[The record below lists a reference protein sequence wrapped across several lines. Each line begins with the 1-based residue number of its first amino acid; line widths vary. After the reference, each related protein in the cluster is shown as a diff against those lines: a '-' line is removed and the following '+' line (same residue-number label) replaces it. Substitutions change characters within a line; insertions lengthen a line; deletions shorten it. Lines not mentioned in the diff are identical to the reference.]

1 MTMTGLN
8 TGKHA
13 REIHEPVNVRT
24 GPFLSLCFRL
34 KFHPRWGLLWGQK
47 PRHRNPNIRTVT
59 CESSSQN
66 LRTDLQTRTKNSL
79 QSVYGCKQYKST
91 TRIILQTYCKY
102 IILLWYN
109 YNIVTL
115 RTFGAICRRQKAG
128 TQSRED
134 REAFAKLTVP
144 SVYRR
149 VCT

>member
-1 MTMTGLN
+1 MYTWWRYFEN
-8 TGKHA
+8 T
-13 REIHEPVNVRT
+13 HEPVNVRT

-79 QSVYGCKQYKST
+79 QSVYGCQQYKST

-102 IILLWYN
+102 IILFFIILQYRL
-109 YNIVTL
+109 YKEIILLYTVTL
-115 RTFGAICRRQKAG
+115 RTFGAICRRQKTAG
-128 TQSRED
+128 QRTED
-134 REAFAKLTVP
+134 REVFV
-144 SVYRR
+144 RR
-149 VCT
+149 